1 MKFVDR
7 IDETARLKD
16 ALTRERASLIVLNVN
31 TKGDYWQK

>member
-16 ALTRERASLIVLNVN
+16 ALGKETSSLVVYYMVA
-31 TKGDYWQK
+31 GD